1 MTKKI
6 LILPGDGIGQEVTSS
21 AKEVLDFLI
30 DEYQLN
36 FEITNMDVGGTAY
49 EKFGSPLPDNV
60 LEEAKKSDAILFGA
74 VGGPQWDDLGWDYR
88 PEQALLGLRKE
99 LELFANLRPAFLFNE
114 LASASPIKNHI
125 IENLDI
131 LIVREL
137 TGGVYFGE
145 PRAIV
150 LDDPTPYAFN
160 TMIYNEDEIRRIAKV
175 AFESAQKRNG
185 KLCSVEKA
193 NVLEVSKFWRSIVSD
208 MAKDYPDVELTH
220 QLADNT
226 AMQLVLNPNQFDV
239 IVSGNL
245 FGDILSITSKDI
257 YWIFSVMVVVIFLLF
272 INWKKLLL
280 LTLNEELAKAE
291 GVNKT
296 FYELL
301 FMFLIALA
309 VSVSVQIVGVLLI
322 TSLLIIPPA
331 IARVFSN
338 SPIAMI
344 FSSMIISIVSV
355 LLGLYTSITFD
366 LATGPAIVITLGVFF
381 FIAQFLPNRGS

>member
-30 DEYQLN
+30 NEYQLN

-245 FGDILSITSKDI
+245 FGDILSDI
-257 YWIFSVMVVVIFLLF
+257 AAT
-272 INWKKLLL
+272 
-280 LTLNEELAKAE
+280 LTGSIGMLPSASLNSSSR
-291 GVNKT
+291 GM
-296 FYELL
+296 YEPCHGSAPD
-301 FMFLIALA
+301 IAG
-309 VSVSVQIVGVLLI
+309 QN
-322 TSLLIIPPA
+322 
-331 IARVFSN
+331 IAN
-338 SPIAMI
+338 PIAMI
-344 FSSMIISIVSV
+344 ASLAMALRFS
-355 LLGLYTSITFD
+355 LNETGLADKID
-366 LATGPAIVITLGVFF
+366 DAIKQ
-381 FIAQFLPNRGS
+381 FIALGFRTKDISTTDEYMSTSEVATKIIEIIKNG

>member
-60 LEEAKKSDAILFGA
+60 LEEAKRSDAILFGA

-125 IENLDI
+125 IKNLDI

-245 FGDILSITSKDI
+245 FGDILSDI
-257 YWIFSVMVVVIFLLF
+257 AAT
-272 INWKKLLL
+272 
-280 LTLNEELAKAE
+280 LTGSIGMLPSASLNSSSR
-291 GVNKT
+291 GM
-296 FYELL
+296 YEPCHGSAPD
-301 FMFLIALA
+301 IAG
-309 VSVSVQIVGVLLI
+309 QN
-322 TSLLIIPPA
+322 
-331 IARVFSN
+331 IAN
-338 SPIAMI
+338 PIAMI
-344 FSSMIISIVSV
+344 ASLAMALRFS
-355 LLGLYTSITFD
+355 LNETGLADKID
-366 LATGPAIVITLGVFF
+366 DAIKQ
-381 FIAQFLPNRGS
+381 FIAEGFRTKDISTTDEYMSTSEVATKIIEIIKNG

>member
-125 IENLDI
+125 IKNLDI

-245 FGDILSITSKDI
+245 FGDILSDI
-257 YWIFSVMVVVIFLLF
+257 AAT
-272 INWKKLLL
+272 
-280 LTLNEELAKAE
+280 LTGSIGMLPSASLNSSSR
-291 GVNKT
+291 GM
-296 FYELL
+296 YEPCHGSAPD
-301 FMFLIALA
+301 IAG
-309 VSVSVQIVGVLLI
+309 QN
-322 TSLLIIPPA
+322 
-331 IARVFSN
+331 IAN
-338 SPIAMI
+338 PIAMI
-344 FSSMIISIVSV
+344 ASLAMALRFS
-355 LLGLYTSITFD
+355 LNETGLADKID
-366 LATGPAIVITLGVFF
+366 DAIKQ
-381 FIAQFLPNRGS
+381 FIAQGFRTKDISTTDEYMSTSEVATKIIEIIKNG

>member
-60 LEEAKKSDAILFGA
+60 LEEAKRSDAILFGA

-245 FGDILSITSKDI
+245 FGDILSDI
-257 YWIFSVMVVVIFLLF
+257 AAT
-272 INWKKLLL
+272 
-280 LTLNEELAKAE
+280 LTGSIGMLPSASLNSSSR
-291 GVNKT
+291 GM
-296 FYELL
+296 YEPCHGSAPD
-301 FMFLIALA
+301 IAG
-309 VSVSVQIVGVLLI
+309 QN
-322 TSLLIIPPA
+322 
-331 IARVFSN
+331 IAN
-338 SPIAMI
+338 PIAMI
-344 FSSMIISIVSV
+344 ASLAMALRFS
-355 LLGLYTSITFD
+355 LNETGLADKID
-366 LATGPAIVITLGVFF
+366 DAIKQ
-381 FIAQFLPNRGS
+381 FIALGFRTKDISTTDEYMSTSEVATKIIEIIKNG

>member
-30 DEYQLN
+30 SEYQLN
-36 FEITNMDVGGTAY
+36 FDITNMDVGGTAY
-49 EKFGSPLPDNV
+49 EKYGSPLPEDV

-74 VGGPQWDDLGWDYR
+74 VGGPQWDDLDWDNR

-99 LELFANLRPAFLFNE
+99 LGLFANLRPAFLFNE

-137 TGGVYFGE
+137 TGGIYFGE

-150 LDDPTPYAFN
+150 SDDPVPYAFN

-175 AFESAQKRNG
+175 AFESAQKRNRR
-185 KLCSVEKA
+185 LCSVEKA

-226 AMQLVLNPNQFDV
+226 AMQLVLNPNQYDV

-245 FGDILSITSKDI
+245 FGDILSDIAATLTGSIGMLPSASLNSSSKGMYEPCHGSAPDI
-257 YWIFSVMVVVIFLLF
+257 AGQ
-272 INWKKLLL
+272 N
-280 LTLNEELAKAE
+280 
-291 GVNKT
+291 
-296 FYELL
+296 
-301 FMFLIALA
+301 IA
-309 VSVSVQIVGVLLI
+309 
-322 TSLLIIPPA
+322 
-331 IARVFSN
+331 N
-338 SPIAMI
+338 PIAMI
-344 FSSMIISIVSV
+344 ASLAMALRFSLDEV
-355 LLGLYTSITFD
+355 GLADKIEN
-366 LATGPAIVITLGVFF
+366 AIKV
-381 FIAQFLPNRGS
+381 FIAKGHRTKDISTSDKFMGTTDVASTIIGIIKNG

>member
-36 FEITNMDVGGTAY
+36 FQITNMDVGGTAY

-245 FGDILSITSKDI
+245 FGDILSDI
-257 YWIFSVMVVVIFLLF
+257 AAT
-272 INWKKLLL
+272 
-280 LTLNEELAKAE
+280 LTGSIGMLPSASLNSSSR
-291 GVNKT
+291 GM
-296 FYELL
+296 YEPCHGSAPD
-301 FMFLIALA
+301 IAG
-309 VSVSVQIVGVLLI
+309 QN
-322 TSLLIIPPA
+322 
-331 IARVFSN
+331 IAN
-338 SPIAMI
+338 PIAMI
-344 FSSMIISIVSV
+344 ASLAMALRFSLNEI
-355 LLGLYTSITFD
+355 GLADKID
-366 LATGPAIVITLGVFF
+366 NAIKQ
-381 FIAQFLPNRGS
+381 FIAQGFRTKDISTTDEYMSTSEVATKIIEIIKNG